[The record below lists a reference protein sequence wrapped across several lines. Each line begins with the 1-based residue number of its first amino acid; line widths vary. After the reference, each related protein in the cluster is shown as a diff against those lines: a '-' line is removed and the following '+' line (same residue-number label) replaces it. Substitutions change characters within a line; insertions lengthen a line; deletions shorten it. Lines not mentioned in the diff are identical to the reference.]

1 MFRIVS
7 PWLLLLYCSTSIFC
21 SVCQTLPRPVR
32 FFALYPSCSGRPP
45 LSLLL
50 SRQIRSLAHACFSL
64 YLYLRCFLLL
74 PYRHCLC
81 LLHIDFESKPLATAV
96 HFVCQ
101 LLQLSIVL
109 RNQINAIRESQV
121 VDCLSSYSS
130 TRLC

>member
-7 PWLLLLYCSTSIFC
+7 PWLLLLCCSTSTLC
-21 SVCQTLPRPVR
+21 SLCQTLPRPVR
-32 FFALYPSCSGRPP
+32 FFALCPSCCGRPP

-50 SRQIRSLAHACFSL
+50 RIHEFGHLLQGFSL
-64 YLYLRCFLLL
+64 YLYLHCLPLLS
-74 PYRHCLC
+74 YRHCLC

-109 RNQINAIRESQV
+109 RNQINVIRKSQV
-121 VDCLSSYSS
+121 VDCLSSSS
-130 TRLC
+130 GTRLC